1 MIGRKIMKRKEF
13 RNVFYAL
20 KIAYGADPLRALLDL
35 FVKFLY
41 RAFVVFYN
49 VFFIGYVLK
58 TIENSNHKKQIWI
71 LVGISIFIMVS
82 YDFLAAW
89 YYNTYKPYADKNVY
103 KKYKELIEG
112 IFQNA

>member
-49 VFFIGYVLK
+49 VFL
-58 TIENSNHKKQIWI
+58 
-71 LVGISIFIMVS
+71 
-82 YDFLAAW
+82 
-89 YYNTYKPYADKNVY
+89 
-103 KKYKELIEG
+103 
-112 IFQNA
+112 